1 MNATPPGPF
10 DPTAAAPHVIILEAP
25 AGRARRAELESWAQT
40 ARERGATAWLLA
52 CDAARGGMWAGVN
65 GWLREILPQ
74 VEARAP
80 ALFAR
85 HDTELPAVLPDLRL
99 RVRPRHIPLT
109 ESAERDEAV
118 RHYARDRA
126 YRIPQGLV
134 ELLDGWHACT
144 GGAWALACDGFDR
157 RGGLAGFF
165 FRELLRR
172 RGAKLGLR
180 MLVAVEPGQGDAVA
194 AELGA
199 FAAVQRVRME
209 LKAGPE
215 ERLDP
220 AEAARRAEEMDA
232 WVRRDTMWVAMHAHE
247 VIRLWTAAGR
257 PERAA
262 AWHGRVLSLFT
273 HLGYYEDAM
282 RHVAAL
288 RENLPCFDGPD
299 APESR
304 TRIVSNMH
312 VIYVTNGRPQE
323 ALELVEAEGL
333 ARVTAPEDRAHLLY
347 VAAMLHARYLPRRDL
362 DLAEAYLREALAQLE
377 RAPLEPAERHFQ
389 TAFLLNGLAFVR
401 FRQGHADEAAG
412 LTHQNQERLDENLPP
427 ERHRLHRSVLLY
439 NAGQVY
445 AQTGDHDR
453 ALAHYSA
460 AIELDPCYSEYYNDR
475 GNLYLR
481 LGRAEDAE
489 RDFLRAI
496 ELSAPYPEVWFN
508 LGRCYS
514 RLSRH
519 DQAERAYAR
528 AVDLDPARP
537 APWVNLA
544 RERQALGRPLEA
556 LAAYDAAVG
565 LDAGNPLVLAN
576 RAGLRLSLGRAE
588 EALED
593 LDRAVALDPAN
604 PALQRNRLLVLRAL
618 GRAEEAGVQAAAA

>member
-1 MNATPPGPF
+1 MDATLTPPAP
-10 DPTAAAPHVIILEAP
+10 PHVTVLEAP
-25 AGRARRAELESWAQT
+25 AGRARREWLQARVQAARARDT
-40 ARERGATAWLLA
+40 AAWLLA
-52 CDAARGGMWAGVN
+52 CDAGRGGMWAGVD
-65 GWLREILPQ
+65 GWLREILPEL
-74 VEARAP
+74 EARAP
-80 ALFAR
+80 DLFVR
-85 HDTELPAVLPDLRL
+85 HDTELTAVLPDLRL

-109 ESAERDEAV
+109 ETSERDEAV

-134 ELLDGWHACT
+134 DLADGWHQRA
-144 GGAWALACDGFDR
+144 GGGPWMLACDDFDR

-172 RGAKLGLR
+172 RGATLGLTL
-180 MLVAVEPGQGDAVA
+180 LVAVEPGAGDAVA
-194 AELGA
+194 AELAPFASVARERLRLGA
-199 FAAVQRVRME
+199 E
-209 LKAGPE
+209 PE
-215 ERLDP
+215 EPLDP
-220 AEAARRAEEMDA
+220 AEAARRAEELAA
-232 WVRRDTMWVAMHAHE
+232 WVRTDTMWVGMHGHE

-257 PERAA
+257 PDRAA
-262 AWHGRVLSLFT
+262 EWHARVLSLFV
-273 HLGYYEDAM
+273 HLGYYEDAF
-282 RHVAAL
+282 RHVPAL
-288 RENLPCFDGPD
+288 RENLACFDAPD
-299 APESR
+299 APYSR

-312 VIYVTNGRPQE
+312 VAYVTTGRPQE
-323 ALELVEAEGL
+323 ALELVETEGL
-333 ARVTAPEDRAHLLY
+333 AGVTAPEDRAHLLY

-362 DLAEAYLREALAQLE
+362 DRAEQCLREALAELE

-389 TAFLLNGLAFVR
+389 TGFLLNGLAFVR
-401 FRQGHADEAAG
+401 FRQGHADEAAD
-412 LTHQNQERLDENLPP
+412 LTHQNQDRLDEHLPP

-445 AQTGDHDR
+445 AQTGDHER
-453 ALAHYSA
+453 ALRHYSA

-481 LGRAEDAE
+481 LGRAEEAE
-489 RDFLRAI
+489 RDYLRAI

-514 RLSRH
+514 RMSRH
-519 DQAERAYAR
+519 QEAERAYAR

-544 RERQALGRPLEA
+544 RERQALGRPQEA
-556 LAAYDAAVG
+556 LAAYDAAVAV
-565 LDAGNPLVLAN
+565 DASNPLVLAN

-604 PALQRNRLLVLRAL
+604 PALERNRLLVLRAL
-618 GRAEEAGVQAAAA
+618 GRAPDAALEAAAA